1 LFFNFVNNSCFCFP
15 LFPCSDLFGFVLQF
29 WLIVGLIWIWFL
41 FVYWYVVVYV
51 ATFSNWKYKTKIT

>member
-29 WLIVGLIWIWFL
+29 WLIVGLICC
-41 FVYWYVVVYV
+41 VVDLILICILVCGGLCCY
-51 ATFSNWKYKTKIT
+51 IQ